1 MLVILKRIAFL
12 SLLTIATQVNA
23 VQLIIVPDGYDRN
36 DMAILNYRLHQ
47 QQLAQQKLDAVQET
61 YDIAYEGNQ
70 ITNINTRKKINRAFQ
85 KLDKRFIERPGMTL
99 SNIDMNNVFYEVGD
113 AINKRFYQSVTVNP
127 TFEYI
132 ITFTDG
138 TKLTAKSKSM

>member
-127 TFEYI
+127 TVEYT

>member
-1 MLVILKRIAFL
+1 MFVILKRIAIL

-70 ITNINTRKKINRAFQ
+70 ITNVNTRKKINRAFQ

-127 TFEYI
+127 TVEYV

>member
-12 SLLTIATQVNA
+12 SLLTIATQANA

-70 ITNINTRKKINRAFQ
+70 ITNVNTRKKINRAFQ
-85 KLDKRFIERPGMTL
+85 KLDKRFVERPGMTL

-127 TFEYI
+127 TVEYV

>member
-12 SLLTIATQVNA
+12 SLLTIATQANA

-70 ITNINTRKKINRAFQ
+70 ITNVNTRKKINRAFQ

-127 TFEYI
+127 TVEYI

>member
-127 TFEYI
+127 TVEYI

>member
-12 SLLTIATQVNA
+12 SLLAIATQANA

-127 TFEYI
+127 TVEYV

>member
-12 SLLTIATQVNA
+12 SLLTIATQANA

-85 KLDKRFIERPGMTL
+85 KLDKIFIERPGMTL

-127 TFEYI
+127 TVEYI

>member
-12 SLLTIATQVNA
+12 SLLAIATQANA
-23 VQLIIVPDGYDRN
+23 VQLIIVHDGYDRN

-47 QQLAQQKLDAVQET
+47 QQLAQQKIDAVQET

-127 TFEYI
+127 TVEYI

>member
-12 SLLTIATQVNA
+12 SLLTIATQANA

-70 ITNINTRKKINRAFQ
+70 ITNVNTRKKINRAFQ

-127 TFEYI
+127 TVEYV

>member
-1 MLVILKRIAFL
+1 MLVTIKRIMFS
-12 SLLTIATQVNA
+12 SLLIMASQVNA

-36 DMAILNYRLHQ
+36 DMAILNYRLYQ

-61 YDIAYEGNQ
+61 YDVAYEGNQ
-70 ITNINTRKKINRAFQ
+70 ITNVNTRKKINRAFQ

-113 AINKRFYQSVTVNP
+113 TINKRFYQSVTVNP
-127 TFEYI
+127 TVEYV

>member
-12 SLLTIATQVNA
+12 SLLTIATQANA

-127 TFEYI
+127 TVEYI

>member
-12 SLLTIATQVNA
+12 SLLTIATQANA

-70 ITNINTRKKINRAFQ
+70 ITNVNTRKKINRAFQ
-85 KLDKRFIERPGMTL
+85 KLDKRFVERPGMTL

-127 TFEYI
+127 TVEYI

>member
-1 MLVILKRIAFL
+1 MFVILKRIAIL

-70 ITNINTRKKINRAFQ
+70 ITNVNTRKKINRAFQ
-85 KLDKRFIERPGMTL
+85 KLDKRFVERPGMTL

-127 TFEYI
+127 TVEYV

>member
-1 MLVILKRIAFL
+1 MLVTLKRIAFL
-12 SLLTIATQVNA
+12 SLLTIATQANA
-23 VQLIIVPDGYDRN
+23 VQLIIVPDGN

-127 TFEYI
+127 TVEYI